1 MSATLATPAWSRPG
15 ADSPWRFGRNCFGGN
30 AEVAGVQW
38 VLRRNCSVT
47 PGQLGAFYLSMCLV
61 SLLIASGFAFSGAP
75 VVLVFAGLELLVLGI
90 ALLVY
95 ARHAT
100 DADTLTLSGPTL
112 SVEQTHGSVCRTA
125 RFRAEWVSVEPT
137 HGDGSLV
144 ELSGQGQR
152 VRIGRFLRP
161 EMRAAFA
168 QELRLAL
175 RTARTAP
182 AASPD
187 STA

>member
-1 MSATLATPAWSRPG
+1 MGRPLARW
-15 ADSPWRFGRNCFGGN
+15 
-30 AEVAGVQW
+30 
-38 VLRRNCSVT
+38 
-47 PGQLGAFYLSMCLV
+47 
-61 SLLIASGFAFSGAP
+61 
-75 VVLVFAGLELLVLGI
+75 
-90 ALLVY
+90 
-95 ARHAT
+95 
-100 DADTLTLSGPTL
+100 
-112 SVEQTHGSVCRTA
+112 QTHGDVRRTA

-175 RTARTAP
+175 RTARTVP
-182 AASPD
+182 AASLD

>member
-1 MSATLATPAWSRPG
+1 MPVVTVSRVEGQLISRSLAVFMAAGSKYCSATCCHPL
-15 ADSPWRFGRNCFGGN
+15 PWRSPRRQLWTC
-30 AEVAGVQW
+30 AALDYASAVLALGVINLHVEPDLW
-38 VLRRNCSVT
+38 HPPNV
-47 PGQLGAFYLSMCLV
+47 
-61 SLLIASGFAFSGAP
+61 
-75 VVLVFAGLELLVLGI
+75 VLGI